1 MNKVFKPLV
10 FGGLCVLLVTL
21 IVMQLRVTENN
32 DSTSSRQRILDG
44 LKDQIIV
51 LNDENDKLTNSL
63 ETVTSSLTEARTMA
77 AQNDT
82 ESMQISELIKKYNTY
97 IGNTDIYGQGVSIKY
112 VPAKDENLD
121 DVAKDL
127 RYIVN
132 ELKNVGVEAISINDQ
147 RIVRDSSIEVVKNKI
162 EINEEVLNAPYTIK
176 AIGDSNMIYNG
187 ISRPGEIV
195 DLLRAS
201 GVEIS
206 IELKDKVE
214 ISKKPEL

>member
-187 ISRPGEIV
+187 ISRPGGIV

>member
-112 VPAKDENLD
+112 VPAKNENLD

-187 ISRPGEIV
+187 ISRPGGIV